1 MYRGNK
7 LAKRKLIKRLFSF
20 KQLFNFVPEMEKNEA
35 LSDKQIHIIDVAEKL
50 FAEKGFE
57 GTSVRDI
64 AHEADVNIAM
74 ISYYFG
80 SKEKLLEA
88 VFARRSAMITQQLTM
103 VLDNKKLAPIDKV
116 YLLID
121 FYIDQIIRN
130 QHFHKIMVREQI
142 AGRES
147 SVGKAIA
154 QIKSTNQ
161 SLIKQLILEGQKKRV
176 FKHRIDVSMMMMTL
190 IGTANQMISA
200 QQHYRILND
209 LEDMPD
215 DQFETLIHKKL
226 SVHLKN
232 LFKAV
237 LTYES

>member
-1 MYRGNK
+1 
-7 LAKRKLIKRLFSF
+7 
-20 KQLFNFVPEMEKNEA
+20 MEKNEA